1 VTDRHTLLIVD
12 DDRANLD
19 AYSLLFSRKPYELLT
34 ASSGAEA
41 LRILRDEPVDV
52 VLTDLKMPDV
62 DGLEVVRA
70 SSAGPQPAVSIV
82 VTAYGT
88 IETAVE
94 AMRRGAFDYITKPV
108 HPNGLVA
115 KVEKAFEIRALQV
128 KTDELQGLL
137 VDKFKFEG
145 VIGVSRAMLD
155 IVDQARM
162 VARSRASVLI
172 EGESGTG
179 KELIARALHF
189 NSPRAAGPFV
199 PIHCAALPET
209 LLESELFGHEKGA
222 YTGADQR
229 RIGQFESAE
238 GGTVFLDELAEIP
251 LATQV
256 KLLRV
261 IEQREIT
268 RVGATRPI
276 PIDIRLVA
284 ATNKNLDAEVA
295 AGRFREDLFYRLNV
309 IRLRMPAL
317 RERPEDIPYL
327 VRHFVEELAKENRR
341 SPLRLTPEAVGVF
354 EHYPWPGNIREL
366 RNAIEQVVI
375 FADSNTADVFDLPTH
390 IREQAGVPSSP
401 AAPQTPYV
409 TGPYEDISLA
419 ELETRHIL
427 ETLERM
433 GGNRTHA
440 AGKLGISRRTLQRKL
455 KELGLDQE
463 GEAQEEEERETN

>member
-1 VTDRHTLLIVD
+1 
-12 DDRANLD
+12 
-19 AYSLLFSRKPYELLT
+19 
-34 ASSGAEA
+34 
-41 LRILRDEPVDV
+41 
-52 VLTDLKMPDV
+52 
-62 DGLEVVRA
+62 
-70 SSAGPQPAVSIV
+70 
-82 VTAYGT
+82 
-88 IETAVE
+88 
-94 AMRRGAFDYITKPV
+94 MRRGAFDYITKPV

-276 PIDIRLVA
+276 PI
-284 ATNKNLDAEVA
+284 
-295 AGRFREDLFYRLNV
+295 
-309 IRLRMPAL
+309 
-317 RERPEDIPYL
+317 
-327 VRHFVEELAKENRR
+327 
-341 SPLRLTPEAVGVF
+341 
-354 EHYPWPGNIREL
+354 
-366 RNAIEQVVI
+366 
-375 FADSNTADVFDLPTH
+375 
-390 IREQAGVPSSP
+390 
-401 AAPQTPYV
+401 
-409 TGPYEDISLA
+409 
-419 ELETRHIL
+419 
-427 ETLERM
+427 
-433 GGNRTHA
+433 
-440 AGKLGISRRTLQRKL
+440 
-455 KELGLDQE
+455 
-463 GEAQEEEERETN
+463 